1 MGFIITS
8 LAVMTFVFVF
18 LFKKISKEKYR
29 IVETVTVP
37 NDGFEE
43 VKHLDDSEKEEFI
56 LKKSENDIKQYII
69 NNENISDTNVN
80 VLASVI
86 VEVKDDMNSNTYIV
100 NTIVYIEYVN
110 EQRRQYTKYGVKYI
124 EDKNDSNTETSKRC
138 RGCGSE
144 MQGNKCKY
152 CGLTATENEV
162 ELTTVEIYKIK

>member
-1 MGFIITS
+1 MKKRKD
-8 LAVMTFVFVF
+8 F
-18 LFKKISKEKYR
+18 LKELKHTIEQRTKELRTLYKETKKEI
-29 IVETVTVP
+29 
-37 NDGFEE
+37 
-43 VKHLDDSEKEEFI
+43 LDDSEKEEFI

-69 NNENISDTNVN
+69 NNDNVNDTNVN
-80 VLASVI
+80 VLASAI

-110 EQRRQYTKYGVKYI
+110 EQRRQYTKYCVKYI

-152 CGLTATENEV
+152 CGLTANENEV